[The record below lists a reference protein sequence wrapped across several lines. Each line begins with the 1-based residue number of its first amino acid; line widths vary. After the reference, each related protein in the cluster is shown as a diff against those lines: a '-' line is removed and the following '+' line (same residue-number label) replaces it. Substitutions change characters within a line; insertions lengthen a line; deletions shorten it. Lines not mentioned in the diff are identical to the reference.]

1 MPRTL
6 ATAAAFVLLSAGL
19 AQAQITDSL
28 PGYGGPD
35 DYNYQIY
42 SILPDY
48 EQVRSPEQL
57 RRDAEIE
64 RRYNETLRTKIPDKK
79 ASSNDPWRT
88 VRRAPSPPVVN
99 KPDRYRPE

>member
-6 ATAAAFVLLSAGL
+6 ATAAALVILSAGL
-19 AQAQITDSL
+19 AQAQMTDPL
-28 PGYGGPD
+28 PGYGGPN
-35 DYNYQIY
+35 DYNYPIWGI
-42 SILPDY
+42 SPDY
-48 EQVRSPEQL
+48 EQVRSPAQL
-57 RRDAEIE
+57 QRDAEIE